1 MINDLLMW
9 WLQRMRELL
18 PLRLR
23 RAADRP
29 ADALIVDVP
38 APPVRQLALV
48 LRRRGRE
55 TARGRVGLDAAG
67 LDAVRVAA
75 AAGRA
80 PLVLRVPAM
89 ALLERRIGLPL
100 AAERAL
106 GSMLRYEMDR
116 LTPFT
121 AEQVFFSWRVESRD
135 AVRRQLHLRLL
146 LVPRAALAPV
156 LDALSRS
163 GLAPVWLEA
172 PDATGAPCSVPL
184 RPPPAPR
191 PARRAL
197 AVAAAACLA
206 LGAVALPFIR
216 QAEQARLLAQRIA
229 ALQPQVAEVQAL
241 RRKLSAHAPGGDV
254 FAGEQARVGDALQVL
269 ATLTELLPDGTYL
282 NDLRL
287 RAGQLDLDGVSTNAA
302 QLIPA
307 LAASPLIRNAAF
319 AAPVTRIAN
328 PPAEVM
334 AIHAELAPWT
344 AP

>member
-1 MINDLLMW
+1 MINEVLMW

-23 RAADRP
+23 RAGDRP

-38 APPVRQLALV
+38 AAPVRQLALV
-48 LRRRGRE
+48 MRRRGRE
-55 TARGRVGLDAAG
+55 TARGLVGLDVAG
-67 LDAVRVAA
+67 LDAVRMAA
-75 AAGRA
+75 AAVRA
-80 PLVLRVPAM
+80 PLVLRMPAM
-89 ALLERRIGLPL
+89 ALLERPIALPL

-121 AEQVFFSWRVESRD
+121 AEQVFFSWRVDLRD
-135 AVRRQLHLRLL
+135 VVRRQLHLRLL
-146 LVPRAALAPV
+146 LLPRAALAPV

-163 GLAPVWLEA
+163 GVAPEWLEA
-172 PDATGAPCSVPL
+172 PDAAGAPRTVPL
-184 RPPPAPR
+184 RPPPVPR
-191 PARRAL
+191 PGRKVL
-197 AVAAAACLA
+197 AVAAAACLG
-206 LGAVALPFIR
+206 LGAIAMPFIR
-216 QAEQARLLAQRIA
+216 QAQEAGSLAQRIA
-229 ALQPQVAEVQAL
+229 ALQPQVAQAQAL
-241 RRKLSAHAPGGDV
+241 RRKLAAQAPDDDV

-269 ATLTELLPDGTYL
+269 AMLTDLLPDGTYL

-344 AP
+344 AR